1 MKNITILFIAFL
13 ALLTSCEKKVQEDE
27 FIYLVFRDGSGEIL
41 VSEEARVTE
50 HTNKVFLI
58 KTGSNNQLNYLEKDN
73 GKWVGEIEIYRQN
86 SGYYYFDVE
95 LDGKAAGR
103 TIMEGS
109 FSGQVD
115 ELINDNYSGDTYTVE
130 GTLEIKD

>member
-27 FIYLVFRDGSGEIL
+27 FIYLVFRDGSGENL

-95 LDGKAAGR
+95 LEGKVAGR

-115 ELINDNYSGDTYTVE
+115 ELFNDNYTGESYELSGE
-130 GTLEIKD
+130 LEVRD

>member
-27 FIYLVFRDGSGEIL
+27 FLYLVFRDGSGEIL

-115 ELINDNYSGDTYTVE
+115 ELFNDNYTGESYELSGE
-130 GTLEIKD
+130 LEVRD

>member
-95 LDGKAAGR
+95 LEGKVAGR

-115 ELINDNYSGDTYTVE
+115 ELFNDNYTGESYELSGE
-130 GTLEIKD
+130 LEVRD